1 IYADTFVGDGW
12 TDRTAL
18 AEIQPSGSA
27 RLLTITSPL
36 ARTLPAVGASGFP
49 SALYPRPRTSRC
61 PSMRGL
67 GPFDARA
74 REAALRAAAR
84 IDIDPLWNGL
94 RLSDRAWWPG
104 LYQDQNDGLYEI
116 GRHRVTSFGSASA
129 DPYSSAVR
137 RSCGSTL
144 VHLSL

>member
-1 IYADTFVGDGW
+1 
-12 TDRTAL
+12 
-18 AEIQPSGSA
+18 
-27 RLLTITSPL
+27 
-36 ARTLPAVGASGFP
+36 
-49 SALYPRPRTSRC
+49 
-61 PSMRGL
+61 MRGL
-67 GPFDARA
+67 RPFDARA

-84 IDIDPLWNGL
+84 IDIDPMWNGL

-137 RSCGSTL
+137 RACGSGL
-144 VHLSL
+144 VHLSLAVVVGHGAYSDQVSHMYFLDRSGHALLYWQHT